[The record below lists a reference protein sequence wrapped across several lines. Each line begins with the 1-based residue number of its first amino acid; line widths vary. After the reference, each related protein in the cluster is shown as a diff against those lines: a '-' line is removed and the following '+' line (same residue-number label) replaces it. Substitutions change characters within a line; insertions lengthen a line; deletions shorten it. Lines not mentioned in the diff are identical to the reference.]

1 MTTQPD
7 LFLPGS
13 APAQRH
19 SRTSLDAAK
28 SVEPGSGKDRLRVL
42 LALKAAGSRGL
53 TDEEIQDRLGL
64 PGSTERPRRIELWE
78 KGLVW
83 KSTETRLTRSGRQ
96 ATIWRA

>member
-7 LFLPGS
+7 LFLSSP

-28 SVEPGSGKDRLRVL
+28 AIEPGAGTDRLKVL
-42 LALKAAGSRGL
+42 MYLRDQGQRGATDEQIQDALGLAGS
-53 TDEEIQDRLGL
+53 
-64 PGSTERPRRIELWE
+64 SERPRRVELLE
-78 KGLVW
+78 AGLIW
-83 KSTETRLTRSGRQ
+83 QSIETRATRSGRQ